1 MTTNIFDTV
10 KEAAIRNNFKF
21 RFFKRNK
28 NFGRLLVDVTHI
40 GLIICS
46 DNIADVIKDYPLE
59 HYNIYR
65 NDEIFDC
72 SRFVAESF
80 FICVPKNSTIDNVLS
95 KKRDEKL
102 EVIQMYKQYCIRVD
116 ITEQTVDDVLA
127 LISAYKKPVD
137 IGDNPSVITLSD
149 KSYIGRLNDITKSLP
164 ARAINFTYSAD
175 ARNEVSLI
183 FKNADLSKL
192 DVLDVLKDSGDL
204 FKHRVRN
211 DSQYKWLTLYIN
223 LPSSVWTNEELDTLN
238 YVISIMKLS
247 TSSAEIEKI
256 NVNLDSDH
264 KEETINN
271 IKTLLASVL

>member
-1 MTTNIFDTV
+1 MSINIFDTV
-10 KEAAIRNNFKF
+10 KEAAIKNNFNF

-28 NFGRLLVDVTHI
+28 NFGRLRVDITHI
-40 GLIICS
+40 GLTICS

-72 SRFVAESF
+72 SSFVAESF
-80 FICVPKNSTIDNVLS
+80 FICLPKNSTLDNVLS

-102 EVIQMYKQYCIRVD
+102 EVIQMYKKYCIRID
-116 ITEQTVDDVLA
+116 ITEQNVDDVLA
-127 LISAYKKPVD
+127 LISVYKKPDD

-149 KSYIGRLNDITKSLP
+149 KAYIDRLNDITKSLP
-164 ARAINFTYSAD
+164 SRAINFTYSAD

-183 FKNADLSKL
+183 FKNTDMSKL
-192 DVLDVLKDSGDL
+192 DILDVLKDSGEL

-211 DSQYKWLTLYIN
+211 DIRHKWVILYIN
-223 LPSSVWTNEELDTLN
+223 LPNREWANEELDALN
-238 YVISIMKLS
+238 YVIGVMKLS
-247 TSSAEIEKI
+247 SDSFEIEKI

-271 IKTLLASVL
+271 IKTLLESGV